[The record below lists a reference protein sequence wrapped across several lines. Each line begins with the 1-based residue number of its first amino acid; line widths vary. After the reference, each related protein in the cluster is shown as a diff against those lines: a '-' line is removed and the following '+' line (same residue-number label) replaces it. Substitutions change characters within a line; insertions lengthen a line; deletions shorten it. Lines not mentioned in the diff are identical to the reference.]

1 MNNLNCTFKKG
12 AIFFIFR
19 ATFSGFFCLI
29 DRNRSMKNLETNFK
43 LAKKHDRKGQKALYE
58 MFSAKML
65 AIANS
70 YVNNIPDAEDIV
82 MNSFFT
88 CFSKIQE
95 CREWK
100 SFPFWLRKIVV
111 NNSINLIRKS
121 KNILYSDVEIDSLD
135 YSEDT
140 WDEDMITI
148 DLDEIFSKMPDGY
161 RLVFNLYVFEEK
173 KHYEI
178 AEMLNISEGTSK
190 SQLSKSKKW
199 ISDFLKQ
206 KKDEKQ
212 YAK

>member
-1 MNNLNCTFKKG
+1 
-12 AIFFIFR
+12 
-19 ATFSGFFCLI
+19 
-29 DRNRSMKNLETNFK
+29 MKNLETNFK
-43 LAKKHDRKGQKALYE
+43 LAKKQDRKGQKALYD

-65 AIANS
+65 AVANS
-70 YVNNIPDAEDIV
+70 YVSNIHDAEDVV

-88 CFSKIQE
+88 CFSKIE
-95 CREWK
+95 DCREWK

-121 KNILYSDVEIDSLD
+121 KNILYSDVEIQELE
-135 YSEDT
+135 YPEDK
-140 WDEDMITI
+140 WDDEMINI
-148 DLDEIFSKMPDGY
+148 DLEEIFSRMPDGY

-173 KHYEI
+173 KHHEI

-199 ISDFLKQ
+199 LTDFLKQ